1 VDLQAILDG
10 IESAGR
16 QRITEI
22 ETDAKFQ
29 VSQINLKARQ
39 EAGEQENRILSD
51 GRARLNREQALI
63 EQQAVVRSL
72 QIRADA
78 RQVLIGEVLEKVKHN
93 LGKVRERKD
102 YPQIL
107 GQLVNETLKALQPSL
122 LEGQRIIIH
131 FDELD
136 KAAAAELQKKAKL
149 PLELLFDIQC
159 SGGCT
164 AETDDQ
170 LVSVKNTIESRFERA
185 SAALQQ
191 KLSIYFE
198 GKSASI

>member
-16 QRITEI
+16 QRIKAI

-78 RQVLIGEVLEKVKHN
+78 RQVLIGEVLKKVKLN

-107 GQLVNETLKALQPSL
+107 GQLVDETLKALQPSL

-131 FDELD
+131 FDQLD
-136 KAAAAELQKKAKL
+136 KAAATELKKKANL
-149 PLELLFDIQC
+149 PMELLFDIQC

-164 AETDDQ
+164 AETDDE